1 MRRRILI
8 AVGVTTVV
16 AAIGVPVLVAVA
28 TPSPTSPLGSSV
40 ALRG

>member
-16 AAIGVPVLVAVA
+16 AAIGVPVLVVA
-28 TPSPTSPLGSSV
+28 APPSPTVTP
-40 ALRG
+40 RR